1 MNARLLIVSFAG
13 VLFGAGLALSGMTNP
28 TRVVGFLDVMGS
40 WDPTLLWVMAGAVLT
55 FGGGLAIIGA
65 VRHGQG
71 WFGVK
76 LPTRNHD
83 PVDCRLVIGALIFGL
98 GWGLAG
104 FCPGPALANLA
115 AWRMEALLFVPAM
128 AVGMLIARA
137 AFGVDR

>member
-1 MNARLLIVSFAG
+1 MNARLLIVSLAG

-28 TRVVGFLDVMGS
+28 TRVVGFLDVMGR

-55 FGGGLAIIGA
+55 FGGGLAIIRA

-76 LPTRNHD
+76 LPTRNDD
-83 PVDCRLVIGALIFGL
+83 PVDRRLVIGALIFGL

-137 AFGVDR
+137 VFGVDR